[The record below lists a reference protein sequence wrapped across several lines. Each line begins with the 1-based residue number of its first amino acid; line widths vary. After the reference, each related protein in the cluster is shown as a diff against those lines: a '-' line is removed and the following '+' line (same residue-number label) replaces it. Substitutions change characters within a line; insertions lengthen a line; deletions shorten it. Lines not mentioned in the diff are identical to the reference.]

1 MWSVC
6 ADGDSPREDAT
17 LIIKDRLGRQIFI
30 IIDGKGVGSII
41 GRKVPKINHFSQS

>member
-17 LIIKDRLGRQIFI
+17 LIIRDRLGRQIFI
-30 IIDGKGVGSII
+30 IIDGRELVVLLVERYQK
-41 GRKVPKINHFSQS
+41 